1 MTTLVTAQAAPR
13 TAEDYEAAFDQL
25 MAEAESIN
33 ERMGNDRARIE
44 KLEAE
49 TKSTIEDIVR
59 PKVETRTLLA
69 SMGAKV

>member
-1 MTTLVTAQAAPR
+1 MVTIITAQAAPR

-33 ERMGNDRARIE
+33 ERMGQDRTKIE
-44 KLEAE
+44 QLEAE
-49 TKSTIEDIVR
+49 TKATIEDIVR
-59 PKVETRTLLA
+59 LRVETRTLLA